1 MRKFTITALLFLSSV
16 CLCSAQSVEELR
28 DQAKQYEEQIAK
40 INKLLKTTAN
50 EQSNVGKKLNL
61 TTQKISSRNKI
72 VSNLDKQID
81 MVEKNLGS
89 NGAEILSLNR
99 KLGSLQKH
107 YAALVK
113 LAYFSYKSNSL
124 ETLLGA
130 EHSFRQGIRN
140 VTNIEKITAQCREQA
155 SQIDGTKRQISG
167 KIENLE
173 REQKRIAELLDEKK
187 RETAELEKEKQQ
199 ISKYKKELD
208 GQSSKLRR
216 QASEN
221 QAKLQSLQKQ
231 IQTIIAQESRSNA
244 DKPVN
249 TVLSGEFEL
258 NRGKLPS
265 PVGGGVVV
273 DRFGTHNHPTQAN
286 IKVTNNGINIACQSG
301 SSVRSVFDGEVKRM
315 FLVPGMGNSIIV
327 RHGKFLT
334 VYSNLSS
341 VSVKIGDRVKTGQ
354 TLGSISGSESV
365 LHFEIWNETTMLNP
379 ESWINI

>member
-1 MRKFTITALLFLSSV
+1 MFLCSV
-16 CLCSAQSVEELR
+16 CLCSAQNVDELR
-28 DQAKQYEEQIAK
+28 EQAKEYEQQIAK

-50 EQSNVGKKLNL
+50 EQNDVGKNLKL
-61 TTQKISSRNKI
+61 TTQKISSRNKM

-81 MVEKNLGS
+81 IVEKNLGN
-89 NGAEILSLNR
+89 NGAEIMSLNR

-107 YAALVK
+107 YASLVK
-113 LAYFSYKSNSL
+113 LAYFSYKNNSL

-130 EHSFRQGIRN
+130 ESDFHQAIRN
-140 VTNIEKITAQCREQA
+140 VTNIEKITAQCQAQA
-155 SQIDGTKRQISG
+155 SQIDGTKRQITG

-173 REQKRIAELLDEKK
+173 KEQKRIAELLEEKK
-187 RETAELEKEKQQ
+187 KETSELEKEKQQ
-199 ISKYKKELD
+199 ISKYKKDLD
-208 GQSSKLRR
+208 NQSSKLRR
-216 QASEN
+216 QAAEN

-231 IQTIIAQESRSNA
+231 IQTIIAQESRSVA

-249 TVLSGEFEL
+249 TALSGEFEQ

-273 DRFGTHNHPTQAN
+273 DRFGTHNHPTQPN
-286 IKVTNNGINIACQSG
+286 IKVMNNGINIACQSG
-301 SSVRSVFDGEVKRM
+301 SNVRSVFDGEVKRM

-341 VSVKIGDRVKTGQ
+341 VSVKIGDKVKTGQ
-354 TLGSISGSESV
+354 GLGNISGSESV
-365 LHFEIWNETTMLNP
+365 LHFEIWNETTMLDP
-379 ESWINI
+379 ERWINI